1 MIKNLSSEQDGRAG
15 RGEIIPPIVGF
26 SGSNVFRWTGG
37 GGGVIGA
44 VFLLRGSLKEVFGTL
59 QPYFR
64 AKVSGCQE

>member
-1 MIKNLSSEQDGRAG
+1 MGGLAEVNSFHQLPAFLVQMCLGG
-15 RGEIIPPIVGF
+15 RGGE
-26 SGSNVFRWTGG
+26 
-37 GGGVIGA
+37 GGVIGA